1 MPKIAYFGPSGTFTE
16 IALAQF
22 EAEGAFDELVE
33 RVPAGSPP
41 STLDLVRDGVVD
53 GAVVPFENSVEG
65 GVAPTL
71 DSLALG
77 SPLQIVAETEIEVSF
92 SILVR
97 DGISADQVRT
107 IGAYPHASAQVR
119 GWIAA
124 NLPNAEVVISS
135 SNAGAA
141 LDVRAGTVDAG
152 VSTALAG
159 QMLGLSS
166 LADNV
171 ADVGG
176 AVTRFVLVTKPAPV
190 PARTGADRTALV
202 LHLDNAPGSLVQA
215 LSEFAARG
223 IDLTRIESR
232 PMRTELGTY
241 RFFVDCV
248 GHVEDSLVAEAM
260 RALYRKSGVRF
271 LGSWATANSTGP
283 QPPSDETAIA
293 WIEDLKR
300 GEGER

>member
-1 MPKIAYFGPSGTFTE
+1 MPRIAYFGPSGTFTE

-22 EAEGAFDELVE
+22 EAEGAFDEPVE
-33 RVPAGSPP
+33 RVSAASPP
-41 STLDLVRDGVVD
+41 AALDLVRNGVVD

-77 SPLQIVAETEIEVSF
+77 TPVQIIAETEIEVSF

-97 DGISADQVRT
+97 PGVTADQVRT
-107 IGAYPHASAQVR
+107 IGAYPHAGAQVR
-119 GWIAA
+119 GWIGA
-124 NLPNAEVVISS
+124 NLPGAEVVLAS

-141 LDVRAGTVDAG
+141 LDVRDGTVDAG

-159 QMLGLSS
+159 QMLGLAS
-166 LADNV
+166 LADDV

-176 AVTRFVLVTKPAPV
+176 AVTRFVLVTTPAPV
-190 PARTGADRTALV
+190 PPRTGADRTALV

-248 GHVEDSLVAEAM
+248 GHVEDSLIAEAM

-271 LGSWATANSTGP
+271 LGSWATANSSGP
-283 QPPSDETAIA
+283 QPPSDEEAIR
-293 WIEDLKR
+293 WIDDIKR
-300 GEGER
+300 GEGKR

>member
-1 MPKIAYFGPSGTFTE
+1 MPRIAYFGPSGTFTE
-16 IALAQF
+16 IALAQL
-22 EAEGAFDELVE
+22 EAEGAFGETVE

-41 STLDLVRDGVVD
+41 ATLDMVRDGSVD

-77 SPLQIVAETEIEVSF
+77 SPLQIVAETDLDVSF

-97 DGISADQVRT
+97 AGTTADQVRT
-107 IGAYPHASAQVR
+107 IGGYPHAGAQVR
-119 GWIAA
+119 GWISE
-124 NLPNAEVVISS
+124 NLPQAEVVLAS

-141 LDVRAGTVDAG
+141 LDVQAGTVDAG

-159 QMLGLSS
+159 QMLGLDS

-176 AVTRFVLVTKPAPV
+176 ARTRFVLVTKPAPV

-202 LHLDNAPGSLVQA
+202 LHLDNAPGSLVRA

-241 RFFVDCV
+241 RFFV
-248 GHVEDSLVAEAM
+248 
-260 RALYRKSGVRF
+260 
-271 LGSWATANSTGP
+271 
-283 QPPSDETAIA
+283 
-293 WIEDLKR
+293 
-300 GEGER
+300 